1 MGMFDYKKYSSQA
14 SAQLISTSQKL
25 AIYSNAAAFF
35 GLPGDKLLNGMGKLF
50 SNWYPNKVD
59 ISIPKGWREINP
71 SELKLSNSSLDK
83 YGYYT
88 ISSPATGDRPINGAG
103 PQAKILGEF
112 KNGKLVKLAV
122 SWAGTNDLL
131 DFADYFKL
139 NNGSIAPHMEPLL
152 NKVKEFAI
160 EQGLKSEDILITGY
174 SLGGGMTNVMA
185 KYREVLSDGFFKD
198 SDYVAHA
205 SPLIYDNADV
215 IFNFGFKNDAV
226 FRILGDASSF
236 KDAVEQM
243 NPGLV
248 NPDISYSS
256 ATNNLIL
263 FTGAY
268 SSPLWKQNGIS
279 MSILNTLQGWSAHRG
294 GAVTDAVDRIIK
306 SPFYDLTNK
315 DSRVIV
321 DHLNG
326 LKRLYTWVEDKSGD
340 KKAVFIIGND
350 RNNLLKSG
358 KTGDYIDA
366 GGGKDKIKPGEG
378 ADVIHGGSGVD
389 KVILQGKST
398 EYDVYRMKD
407 GTLFMQA
414 TYNNGLKQLHSIEKI
429 TFDGE
434 SFTGI
439 RPYDVTSSG
448 LKSNR
453 YLIKSRN
460 VDVKYKSHTEGT
472 EGEDQLSG
480 KVVFGLDGDDTL
492 TAHETMN
499 SLLHGGKG
507 DDVLVGGRAADKLY
521 GAEGNDLLY
530 AGAGSD
536 LLYGGV
542 GHDIFYFD
550 KTTTGTK
557 HIKDFNQFIGDKDTL
572 LFSEELFAT
581 KEEVL
586 KAAKE
591 FAGSVTIAKYKEM
604 SVIIDNA
611 SLKDIENSIQIG
623 FLG

>member
-1 MGMFDYKKYSSQA
+1 MGMFDYKNYSSQA

-25 AIYSNAAAFF
+25 AIYSNAVSFF
-35 GLPGDKLLNGMGKLF
+35 GLPGDKILNGLGRVF
-50 SNWYPNKVD
+50 SNWYPNKVE
-59 ISIPKGWREINP
+59 IGIPKGWREINP
-71 SELKLSNSSLDK
+71 SELKLTAASQDK

-88 ISSPATGDRPINGAG
+88 IESPATGNRAINGAG

-112 KNGKLVKLAV
+112 KNGKLVKIAV
-122 SWAGTNDLL
+122 SWAGTNDFL
-131 DFADYFKL
+131 DIADYFKL

-152 NKVKEFAI
+152 NKVKEYAI
-160 EQGLKSEDILITGY
+160 AQGLKGEDILITGY

-185 KYREVLSDGFFKD
+185 KYREVLSEGFFKN

-215 IFNFGFKNDAV
+215 VFNFGFKNDAV
-226 FRILGDASSF
+226 FRILGDAATF
-236 KDAVEQM
+236 QDAVEQWK
-243 NPGLV
+243 PGLV

-256 ATNNLIL
+256 ATNNLVL
-263 FTGAY
+263 YTGAY
-268 SSPLWKQNGIS
+268 ASPLWKQNGYS
-279 MSILNTLQGWSAHRG
+279 MSVINTLQGWSAHRG

-315 DSRVIV
+315 NSRVIV

-326 LKRLYTWVEDKSGD
+326 LKRLYTWVQDKSGEN
-340 KKAVFIIGND
+340 KAVFIIGNE

-366 GGGKDKIKPGEG
+366 GGGRDKIKPGEG
-378 ADVIHGGSGVD
+378 ADVIHGGNGID

-398 EYDVYRMKD
+398 EYDAYRMKD
-407 GTLFMQA
+407 GTVFMQA
-414 TYNNGLKQLHSIEKI
+414 TYNNGLKELHSVEKI

-434 SFTGI
+434 IFTGI
-439 RPYDVTSSG
+439 RPYDVTESG

-472 EGEDQLSG
+472 EGEDQLTG
-480 KVVFGLDGDDTL
+480 KTVFGLGGDDTL
-492 TAHETMN
+492 TAHQTLN

-507 DDVLVGGRAADKLY
+507 DDILIGGRGADKLY

-530 AGAGSD
+530 GGIGSD

-542 GHDIFYFD
+542 GDDIFYFD
-550 KTTTGTK
+550 KESTGLK
-557 HIKDFNQFIGDKDTL
+557 NIKDFNQFIGDNDTL
-572 LFSEELFAT
+572 LFSSELFAS

-586 KAAKE
+586 KYAREDAN
-591 FAGSVTIAKYKEM
+591 SV
-604 SVIIDNA
+604 SIIKDKVNVLVNNA
-611 SLKDIENSIQIG
+611 TLKDIEDSVKIG
-623 FLG
+623 FIG